1 MRAAVSY
8 MQNNQ
13 LNMAT
18 HQIKNIRT
26 DLAATKTILEKIKTY
41 ERYLIKLSK
50 KEEQQLQ
57 TEREGK

>member
-1 MRAAVSY
+1 
-8 MQNNQ
+8 
-13 LNMAT
+13 MAT